1 MKEVKFSKSFYR
13 VMKWLVAIVLWPFFR
28 TKYTNSNNIPKEGRY
43 IFAANH
49 ISAVDPILVGVGQKR
64 QIRFMAK
71 MELFKSP
78 FTNWLFTK
86 LGAFP
91 VERGKGDW
99 DSINNA
105 KAMIDD
111 GDAIGIFI
119 EGTRSKTGEL
129 LRPRSG
135 AVMLAHQM
143 DCMVVPVS
151 VTYRTKKKHLF
162 SRRYIRFGEPV
173 STAELGIVN
182 GGPREFRDAS
192 RKLMDK
198 ITVLWEADKYG
209 NKAG

>member
-1 MKEVKFSKSFYR
+1 MRKTKYNRKFYF
-13 VMKWLVAIVLWPFFR
+13 VMKWLVAIVIWPFFR
-28 TKYTNSNNIPKEGRY
+28 TKYTNANNIPKDGRF

-49 ISAVDPILVGVGQKR
+49 ITAVDPIFVGVGQSR
-64 QIRFMAK
+64 PIRFMGK
-71 MELFKSP
+71 VELFKNP
-78 FTNWLFTK
+78 ILRWLLTK

-105 KAMIDD
+105 KSMIDN

-129 LRPRSG
+129 LRPKSG

-143 DCMVVPVS
+143 DCMLVPVS
-151 VTYRTKKKHLF
+151 ITYRSKKKHLF
-162 SRRYIRFGEPV
+162 SRKYVRFGEPV
-173 STAELGIVN
+173 STKELGVVN

-192 RKLMDK
+192 RVLMDK
-198 ITVLWEADKYG
+198 ITELWEADKYG
-209 NKAG
+209 N